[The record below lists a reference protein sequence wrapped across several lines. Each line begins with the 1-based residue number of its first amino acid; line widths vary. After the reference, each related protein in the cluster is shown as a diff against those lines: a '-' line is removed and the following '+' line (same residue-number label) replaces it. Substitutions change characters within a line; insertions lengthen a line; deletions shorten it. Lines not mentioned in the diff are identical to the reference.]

1 MTHKKTTDFD
11 FPTSLPSSG
20 GNYVRDKSGE
30 LSLVETAKPVT
41 AKATVKA
48 STAPRKAKPVA
59 VPAPAPATEE
69 GS

>member
-20 GNYVRDKSGE
+20 GNYVRDKGGA
-30 LSLVETAKPVT
+30 LSLVVTAKPVT
-41 AKATVKA
+41 AKAPAKA
-48 STAPRKAKPVA
+48 RAAPKTKPVA